1 MHITPLQW
9 RATDWIRQGKTYPR
23 DFPWHIAEARSVT
36 SVVLKIPWGLA
47 SGSIF
52 PFFHARWKFRT
63 KFRQMALGRILSG

>member
-47 SGSIF
+47 VVVYF
-52 PFFHARWKFRT
+52 PFFM
-63 KFRQMALGRILSG
+63 QDGNSGRNFGKWP